1 MEKNSLKTGLEFI
14 KDSQENVGWNLH
26 KIILKFFVEFF
37 YTIVATPEKHMHGDK
52 DLAEGQ
58 VDVCGC
64 LQQVKLW
71 VDAFYVFISF
81 MVSNIVLII
90 NKINKIV
97 KMTFGRVSL
106 WKAY

>member
-1 MEKNSLKTGLEFI
+1 MSAAVFNK
-14 KDSQENVGWNLH
+14 
-26 KIILKFFVEFF
+26 
-37 YTIVATPEKHMHGDK
+37 
-52 DLAEGQ
+52 
-58 VDVCGC
+58 
-64 LQQVKLW
+64 VKLW

-106 WKAY
+106 